1 MNTVD
6 VIKIKME
13 HLYKLNPNIHV
24 NVSMTSPKVKLENE
38 PVVIKGIYRN
48 FFQIEEKS
56 SGLARLR
63 THPYCDIITKR
74 IEIKELTL

>member
-63 THPYCDIITKR
+63 TYPYCDIITKR